1 MLHTIIN
8 TKQNQDGSFSPTT
21 IENPNELEQFVNHG
35 SRLIGVLQV
44 IENEVVNS
52 TNRLNQAVRTNENVI
67 QRYWN
72 TENDIKWIYHNEV
85 NKYIDLMSKQNNLLR
100 KINYPEIKLWRFKN
114 LLYFRTNSG
123 QLIIDNHIE
132 IQKELSSRYGADVN
146 IVNDINDVLRNNNQY
161 RVNTIF
167 VAINN
172 IIIVEEEVFD
182 NNQSFEIFNTDN
194 GVWKRNLL
202 AFTRFNKKRIL
213 R

>member
-21 IENPNELEQFVNHG
+21 IENPNELEQLVNHG

-202 AFTRFNKKRIL
+202 AFTRFNKKRIP

>member
-21 IENPNELEQFVNHG
+21 IENPNELEQLVNHG

-72 TENDIKWIYHNEV
+72 TENDRQWIYHNEV
-85 NKYIDLMSKQNNLLR
+85 NKYNDLMSKQNNLLG

-123 QLIIDNHIE
+123 QLIIDNHIG

-182 NNQSFEIFNTDN
+182 NNQSFEINTYN

-202 AFTRFNKKRIL
+202 AFTRFNKKRIP